1 MLASLV
7 KNGRS
12 VELMRNV
19 IKCQGIPPLVAMVSS
34 EHLVMQNEALVA
46 LTLICSTVLGSM
58 GLLDRLNVSL
68 KYIAIYRD
76 LYLLHKETILITIPK
91 AWALSLAC
99 FILMSIRLKL

>member
-1 MLASLV
+1 
-7 KNGRS
+7 
-12 VELMRNV
+12 
-19 IKCQGIPPLVAMVSS
+19 
-34 EHLVMQNEALVA
+34 
-46 LTLICSTVLGSM
+46 M

-68 KYIAIYRD
+68 KYIAIYKD